1 MNYLNNFS
9 DFTGKYSPVGVFDSG
24 YGGLTILNYIKNQ
37 FPDYDFIYLGDNSR
51 APYGNL
57 SDSNIINYSKQSIDY
72 LFSLG
77 CCKVII
83 ACNTAS
89 SKKELNIKNT
99 INIIKPT
106 IDFISNFDNVAVL
119 STTSTFES
127 GVYNSSSLIVKDCP
141 MWVSLIE
148 SGYHNTFAGKEIIK
162 KDLKDLFRDN
172 PEIETI
178 LLGCTHFN
186 LLKNYIGEIYP
197 NVKILTQDKILSE
210 YLKISDINCS
220 KNGTIKYLTTEDPG
234 EFDEEAKEFLGL
246 TINSER
252 IYL

>member
-1 MNYLNNFS
+1 MNYLNKFS
-9 DFTGKYSPVGVFDSG
+9 DFGKYSPVGVFDSG
-24 YGGLTILNYIKNQ
+24 YGGLTILNSIKNQ

-51 APYGNL
+51 SPYGNL
-57 SDSNIINYSKQSIDY
+57 SDSDVINYSKQAIDY

-89 SKKELNIKNT
+89 SKKELNTENT
-99 INIIKPT
+99 ISIVQPT
-106 IDFISNFDNVAVL
+106 IEFISKFDKIAVL
-119 STTSTFES
+119 STSTFES
-127 GVYNSSSLIVKDCP
+127 GVYNIPGVVVKDCP

-148 SGYHNTFAGKEIIK
+148 SGYHNTLSGKEIIK

-172 PEIETI
+172 PDIEVI

-186 LLKNYIGEIYP
+186 LLKNYIKEIYP
-197 NVKILTQDKILSE
+197 DLKILSQDKILSD
-210 YLKISDINCS
+210 YLKVSDINCS
-220 KNGTIKYLTTEDPG
+220 KSGTIKYLTTEEPK
-234 EFDEEAKEFLGL
+234 EFDQESKEFLGL
-246 TINSER
+246 QINSER